1 MWIELPLF
9 YPSSNCRRT
18 GSSLGFTSSIYLT
31 YSSSDGLFL
40 SLSYQLACWEALW
53 NISTYLLEHWIPFGF
68 GHINNLEG
76 NRVYDWLPRWLS
88 GKEFACQCRR
98 CEFDFWVGEISW
110 SRKWQPTPVFC
121 LENSRDTGAWQA
133 AVHRVAKS
141 QTWLSTQQMLHNIV
155 LVSTIHQHESA
166 IGILMSP
173 LSWISFPP
181 PCPAIFI
188 LEYQSIETK
197 SSCLPLGG
205 GCLSPASGPRY
216 NIVFK
221 ASSWFPYAVEDG
233 LMPVLQGSEAI
244 PHST

>member
-1 MWIELPLF
+1 MSTLLLCWKICVFKFLTLKSQLLFPKLAGSEEKHCRCFSRKLQVSFTPVPALAVIMWIELPLF

-68 GHINNLEG
+68 GHINNLKG

-121 LENSRDTGAWQA
+121 LENSMDRGAWRA
-133 AVHRVAKS
+133 EVHGVAKS
-141 QTWLSTQQMLHNIV
+141 RTRLSNWACEQGLGLSLKDN
-155 LVSTIHQHESA
+155 STFLWNKIQCPETHPS
-166 IGILMSP
+166 LMSP
-173 LSWISFPP
+173 Q
-181 PCPAIFI
+181 
-188 LEYQSIETK
+188 QSLK
-197 SSCLPLGG
+197 
-205 GCLSPASGPRY
+205 
-216 NIVFK
+216 
-221 ASSWFPYAVEDG
+221 
-233 LMPVLQGSEAI
+233 
-244 PHST
+244 